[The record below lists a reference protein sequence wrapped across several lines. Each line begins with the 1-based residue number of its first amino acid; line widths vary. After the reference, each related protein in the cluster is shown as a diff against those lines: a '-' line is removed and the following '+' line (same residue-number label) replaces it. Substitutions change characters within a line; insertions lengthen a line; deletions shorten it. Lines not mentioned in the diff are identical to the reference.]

1 MKNYSLS
8 KANLNKLL
16 RRVKEFSTAELMDDK
31 EFVYYHKNRNYFNN
45 KYGGKS
51 GVISTLTQVAEFKY
65 KDNFGKTWDEE
76 IRGTQYHNN
85 KTTYSHA
92 AQQALVKEQ
101 YSDIRKFLRKDEET
115 DSCQFELILRRVFLN
130 SCTEYYNRVT
140 QGNGLETYN
149 FGAEFL
155 VHKKFDMNTHNILGD
170 AHYVT
175 THYGPNEVKI
185 IDEPFD
191 GKASAP
197 LSMMRRLVRNSFR

>member
-1 MKNYSLS
+1 MKDYTLS
-8 KANLNKLL
+8 KANLNALL
-16 RRVKEFSTAELMDDK
+16 RRVKEFSIAELMNDK

-51 GVISTLTQVAEFKY
+51 GVISSLTQVADFKY

-92 AQQALVKEQ
+92 AKQALVKEQ

-115 DSCQFELILRRVFLN
+115 DSCQFELILRRVFPN

-149 FGAEFL
+149 FGTNLRA
-155 VHKKFDMNTHNILGD
+155 HKKYDMNTHNILGD

-175 THYGPNEVKI
+175 THYSPSEVKI
-185 IDEPFD
+185 YDEAFE
-191 GKASAP
+191 GSATTRR
-197 LSMMRRLVRNSFR
+197 SMVGRLVKNSFR